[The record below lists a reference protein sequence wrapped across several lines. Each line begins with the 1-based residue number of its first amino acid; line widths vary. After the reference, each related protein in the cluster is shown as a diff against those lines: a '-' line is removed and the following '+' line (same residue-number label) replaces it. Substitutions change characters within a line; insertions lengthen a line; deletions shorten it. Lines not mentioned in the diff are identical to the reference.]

1 MQSRSSFS
9 NSSKLYSKLLPAI
22 DEICKITYVPD
33 ARAKRLGLKHQL
45 LSFNFILAMNVMEP
59 ILRAV
64 VKVSSTLQAPV
75 LDLLSAVQII
85 KSLKKFM
92 CNMRN
97 SSTEYDQIFKTTI
110 DICKKK

>member
-1 MQSRSSFS
+1 
-9 NSSKLYSKLLPAI
+9 
-22 DEICKITYVPD
+22 
-33 ARAKRLGLKHQL
+33 
-45 LSFNFILAMNVMEP
+45 MNVMN
-59 ILRAV
+59 
-64 VKVSSTLQAPV
+64 VSSTHQAPV

-110 DICKKK
+110 DICKKNNTVPEVVKKKFQRK